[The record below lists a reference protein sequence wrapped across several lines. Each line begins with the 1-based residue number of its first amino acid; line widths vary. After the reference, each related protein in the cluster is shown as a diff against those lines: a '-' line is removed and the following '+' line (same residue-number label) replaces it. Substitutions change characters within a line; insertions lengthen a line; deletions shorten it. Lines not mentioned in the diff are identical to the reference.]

1 MPTYQYKCD
10 KCENNFDIEKSV
22 YDNSIPKCKTCN
34 LDLRK
39 IFSLGGILFNGSG
52 FYSTDNRKK

>member
-10 KCENNFDIEKSV
+10 NCESDFDIEKSV
-22 YDNSIPKCKTCN
+22 HDSSIPKCKICN

-52 FYSTDNRKK
+52 FYSTDNRKR